1 MKLGY
6 IEDITCLPVDM
17 NFIFE
22 WSTRYLTSD
31 CSERVRYRVEHKK
44 IKFISISAYVMYC
57 LLYKHQWNI
66 KSACFQRHDLLCN
79 HNDGNLF
86 TCEDNMLSS
95 PVKIWSFRWKAHY
108 RYFTGVYIIKIYKGK
123 IKTILL
129 ILSVPKSQNSNQEE
143 KNSNSKSVS

>member
-1 MKLGY
+1 MF
-6 IEDITCLPVDM
+6 CL
-17 NFIFE
+17 
-22 WSTRYLTSD
+22 S
-31 CSERVRYRVEHKK
+31 
-44 IKFISISAYVMYC
+44 
-57 LLYKHQWNI
+57 YKHQWNI
-66 KSACFQRHDLLCN
+66 KSACFQRHDSLCN

-95 PVKIWSFRWKAHY
+95 PVKIWSFHGKAHY
-108 RYFTGVYIIKIYKGK
+108 RYFTGVYIIKSYKGK